1 MKRDSKIYIA
11 GHRGLVGSAITRTL
25 REKGYDN
32 LLTRTHA
39 ELDLVDQAAVAK
51 FFQDEKPEYV
61 ILAAA
66 KVGGIS
72 ANFTYPAEYIYQNL
86 QIQNNVIHQAYR
98 NGVKKLLF
106 LGSVCIYPKLAPVPV
121 KEEYLLTDELEK
133 TNEPYAIAKITGIK
147 MCQSYNRQYGT
158 NFICV
163 MPANLYGPGDN
174 FDLNNSHVLPALI
187 RKFHEAKIKSDQTVT
202 LWGTGTARREF
213 LFVDDMAEGCLFL
226 MDNFNPTKEQS
237 ERGEIFLNL
246 GVSQDLT
253 IAKLADL
260 VKQEVG
266 FKGKINWDTT
276 RPDGT
281 PKRLLDSSKANTLGW
296 QPKIKLE
303 EGIKLTY
310 SWFLDNFKNA

>member
-1 MKRDSKIYIA
+1 MNKDSKIYVA
-11 GHRGLVGSAITRTL
+11 GHRGLVGSAITRLL
-25 REKGYDN
+25 RERDYNN

-39 ELDLVDQAAVAK
+39 ELDLIDQAAVVK
-51 FFQDEKPEYV
+51 FFREEKPEYV
-61 ILAAA
+61 FLAAA

-72 ANFTYPAEYIYQNL
+72 ANNTYPAEFIYENL
-86 QIQNNVIHQAYR
+86 QIQNNVIHQAYK

-121 KEEYLLTDELEK
+121 KEEYLLTGELEK
-133 TNEPYAIAKITGIK
+133 TNEPYALAKITGIK
-147 MCQSYNRQYGT
+147 LCQSYNRQYGT
-158 NFICV
+158 NFIGV
-163 MPANLYGPGDN
+163 MPANLFGPGDN

-187 RKFHEAKIKSDQTVT
+187 RKFHEAKIKGDETVT

-226 MDNFNPTKEQS
+226 MDNFNPTKEQN

-253 IAKLADL
+253 IAELADL

-266 FKGKINWDTT
+266 FKGKINWDTS

-281 PKRLLDSSKANTLGW
+281 PKRLLDSSKIAALGW
-296 QPKIKLE
+296 QPKTSLQA
-303 EGIKLTY
+303 GIKLTY
-310 SWFLDNFKNA
+310 RWFLENFNNA